1 MGVGLPPGPYR
12 GETVVVHAETAR
24 NEDAE
29 TSPEPTNGSV
39 PPPTP
44 GLAEHATRAGR
55 WLFRW
60 RSYFP
65 LWVLAYILVLLAF
78 DPTPVGGEGALWA
91 WVASGVVLGLTGL
104 AIRAW
109 TLGHAPS
116 GTSGRGT
123 KELRAETLTTTG
135 LYSVVRHPLY
145 LGNFLLWMG
154 AVTFAAKPTALL
166 FTALFFWLYYER
178 IMMAEERF
186 LYERFDDVFREWAR
200 TTPGFLPRLSGWV
213 TSPHPFS
220 LRYCLG
226 RDYQAVYGFVAAT
239 TVIEVTRSVSSGS
252 GWIPRP
258 GWIAYFLAGTAVYF
272 VFHTLKRRTRLLEA
286 RDR

>member
-1 MGVGLPPGPYR
+1 M
-12 GETVVVHAETAR
+12 VVHAETAR

-29 TSPEPTNGSV
+29 TSTVPTEGTV
-39 PPPTP
+39 PPPAP
-44 GLAEHATRAGR
+44 GLVEHVTRTGR

-65 LWVLAYILVLLAF
+65 LLVLAYVLALLAV
-78 DPTPVGGEGALWA
+78 DPAPVGGDGVLVA
-91 WVASGVVLGLTGL
+91 WVVSGVVLGLMGL
-104 AIRAW
+104 AVRSW
-109 TLGHAPS
+109 TIGHAPS

-123 KELRAETLTTTG
+123 KKLRAETLTRTG

-154 AVTFAAKPTALL
+154 AVTFAGKPTALL
-166 FTALFFWLYYER
+166 VTALFFWLYYER

-186 LYERFDDVFREWAR
+186 LYERFDEAFREWAGS
-200 TTPGFLPRLSGWV
+200 TPGFVPRLSGWV
-213 TSPHPFS
+213 ASPRPFS

-239 TVIEVTRSVSSGS
+239 TAMEFTRSVSAGS
-252 GWIPRP
+252 GWIPGF
-258 GWIAYFLAGTAVYF
+258 GWIAYFLAGTAVY
-272 VFHTLKRRTRLLEA
+272 VVLHTLKRRTGLLEA

>member
-1 MGVGLPPGPYR
+1 MD
-12 GETVVVHAETAR
+12 VHAETAPA
-24 NEDAE
+24 EDVE
-29 TSPEPTNGSV
+29 TSSKPTNRTV
-39 PPPTP
+39 PSSTP
-44 GLAEHATRAGR
+44 GLAEHATRTGR

-65 LWVLAYILVLLAF
+65 LWVLAYVLALLAV
-78 DPTPVGGEGALWA
+78 DPTPVGGEGSLAA
-91 WVASGVVLGLTGL
+91 WVASGVILGLTGL
-104 AIRAW
+104 AVRAW
-109 TLGHAPS
+109 TFGHAPS

-123 KELRAETLTTTG
+123 RELRAETLTRTG

-154 AVTFAAKPTALL
+154 AVAFAGKPTALL
-166 FTALFFWLYYER
+166 ATALFFWIYYER

-186 LYERFDDVFREWAR
+186 LYERFDDAFREWAS
-200 TTPGFLPRLSGWV
+200 TTPGFLPRPSGWV

-239 TVIEVTRSVSSGS
+239 TAMEVTRSVSSGS
-252 GWIPRP
+252 GWIPQR
-258 GWIAYFLAGTAVYF
+258 GWIAYFLAGSAVYI
-272 VFHTLKRRTRLLEA
+272 VLHTLKRRTRLLEA